1 MSKSSDINKAAKRH
15 ILESIDLSGY
25 YPPTIKSGAPQPP
38 VELSPAARVA
48 ALRCIFDSEYGWAV
62 NRYGMQGAIKEW
74 LSGLPTACTIA
85 FNNHEILTLAREWGS
100 LPATPDTSRRG
111 QSREDMILNNWFNFM
126 ANALNQ
132 MFHSN
137 LDSLNKL

>member
-15 ILESIDLSGY
+15 ILNAIDFSGY
-25 YPPTIKSGAPQPP
+25 DNVQGGETNAQKI
-38 VELSPAARVA
+38 V
-48 ALRCIFDSEYGWAV
+48 ALRCIFDAEYGWAV
-62 NRYGMQGAIKEW
+62 KQYGMQRAIKEW